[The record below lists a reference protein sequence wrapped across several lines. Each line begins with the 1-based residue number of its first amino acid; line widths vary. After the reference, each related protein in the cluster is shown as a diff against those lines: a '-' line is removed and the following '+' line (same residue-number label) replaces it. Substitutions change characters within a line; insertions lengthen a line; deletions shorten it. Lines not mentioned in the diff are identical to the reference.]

1 MALTDQPSE
10 AALFE
15 GRSTRRWAESRI
27 ACRKWQGFRR
37 LTSNRSKRKPVPGNY
52 PTVLHRIGLEI
63 TSGTL
68 DPRRTQPGGW
78 YYHVTMRHWI
88 VNTSLSV
95 SSYILYKP
103 VCLSIRQLAVSFKR
117 HFALR
122 CLYAQSGDFRDRYRD
137 HCTDTN
143 PPFNTYFPAVSCSTH
158 ARLAWPGSEPR
169 QGLGSLPHRL
179 ACSPALFFV
188 TFHFQRTPHLK
199 GDTCKG

>member
-27 ACRKWQGFRR
+27 ACRKWQGLRR

-88 VNTSLSV
+88 
-95 SSYILYKP
+95 
-103 VCLSIRQLAVSFKR
+103 LAVSFKR

-122 CLYAQSGDFRDRYRD
+122 CLYAQSGDCRDRYRD

-143 PPFNTYFPAVSCSTH
+143 SPFNTYFPAVSCSTH

-179 ACSPALFFV
+179 ACSSALFFV